1 MGESTMMDGGQPI
14 LAVDIEKVC
23 KHYGDF
29 DAVSNLSLQIPERQV
44 IALIGHNGAGKTS
57 LLKMILG
64 VTKPSSGRIRLWGQ
78 SLQGD
83 RSFNRD
89 QIGFLPEV
97 ANFTDAMSGIEML
110 KFFARIKQQPL
121 AQCAQL
127 LERVG
132 LSNAARGKIKTY
144 SKGMRQRLGLAQAL
158 LGNPKLLI
166 LDEPTTGL
174 DPDLRRDFY
183 AIVYERQQ
191 QGATII
197 ISTHSLAEIEIQAD
211 SIAIL
216 KKGRLLAQGSVSQL
230 CERTG
235 INTRVQLD
243 VEASVADDLV
253 AKLGERYPVSRI
265 AEGKLEFSCQNGDK
279 LKLLEDLF
287 SSGVRLQDI
296 RIQTPRLDDI
306 YSYYME
312 GRHE

>member
-1 MGESTMMDGGQPI
+1 MMDGGQAM

-23 KHYGDF
+23 KHYGNF
-29 DAVSNLSLQIPERQV
+29 DAVSNLSLQIPQRQV
-44 IALIGHNGAGKTS
+44 VALIGHNGAGKTS

-64 VTKPSSGRIRLWGQ
+64 VSRPSSGQIRLWGQ
-78 SLQGD
+78 SLDGD
-83 RSFNRD
+83 RSFSRD

-97 ANFTDAMSGIEML
+97 ANFTNAMSGIETL
-110 KFFARIKQQPL
+110 KFFARIKQQPV

-127 LERVG
+127 LEQVG
-132 LSNAARGKIKTY
+132 LSDAARRKIKTY

-174 DPDLRRDFY
+174 DPDSRRDFY
-183 AIVYERQQ
+183 DIVYERQQ

-216 KKGRLLAQGSVSQL
+216 KKGRLLAQGSVPQL

-243 VEASVADDLV
+243 VEARVADELV
-253 AKLGERYPVSRI
+253 AKLGERYPVIRV
-265 AEGKLEFSCQNGDK
+265 AEGKLAFSCLNGDK

-287 SSGVRLQDI
+287 SSSVRLQDI